1 MKILKNQHFRRII
14 ILGLMFFVSIF
25 FISSNYASADVC
37 RKALSRCTVDAVVAG
52 LFSGP
57 QSFLLYFSGCF
68 MGYSWCLKYYV

>member
-1 MKILKNQHFRRII
+1 MKILKNQHFRQII
-14 ILGLMFFVSIF
+14 ILGLMFFVFIF
-25 FISSNYASADVC
+25 FISSNYAPAAVC

-57 QSFLLYFSGCF
+57 QSFMLYVSGCF